1 MTKFPDHDQSTEC
14 RPFPTKD
21 SDACDR
27 TYRSFCTLWST
38 ASYFSYLAIGFGAVT
53 CAAIVF
59 GVSTHSRR
67 KRIWKVLAATIAF
80 HGTFDNCPHYPTQT
94 LLRLDLNVAGAS
106 QLVAFIF
113 VTDLYRLENFPLS
126 QITHS
131 HLGTSPHFSIGRIKA
146 YSPRASKASHGTS
159 TYSVGSYL

>member
-1 MTKFPDHDQSTEC
+1 MSTLPEVLDIRTTIYYGFTERCEVTKFPNHDTTTEC

-67 KRIWKVLAATIAF
+67 KRIWKVVAATIAF
-80 HGTFDNCPHYPTQT
+80 HGTFETPPAYLPAPYTPNPLT
-94 LLRLDLNVAGAS
+94 LDLDVLGVS

-126 QITHS
+126 VITHS
-131 HLGTSPHFSIGRIKA
+131 HLGTSRHF
-146 YSPRASKASHGTS
+146 
-159 TYSVGSYL
+159 

>member
-1 MTKFPDHDQSTEC
+1 MTKFPDHDRTTTEC

-27 TYRSFCTLWST
+27 AYRSFCTLWST

-67 KRIWKVLAATIAF
+67 KRIWKVVAATIGL
-80 HGTFDNCPHYPTQT
+80 HGTFDPVHTWKT
-94 LLRLDLNVAGAS
+94 LLTLDADVPGVS

-113 VTDLYRLENFPLS
+113 VTDLYRLQNFPLS
-126 QITHS
+126 PITDS
-131 HLGTSPHFSIGRIKA
+131 HLGTSPHLSIVLIKA
-146 YSPRASKASHGTS
+146 YSLHNSKASHGTS
-159 TYSVGSYL
+159 TY